1 MRTDRDVV
9 TTSISIKSTLL
20 EQAKERAAHTYR
32 TFSQYVSFLVDQDLK
47 RSPVE
52 GRVSDPMPQPPV
64 RRDIAGGSGRVGA

>member
-32 TFSQYVSFLVDQDLK
+32 TFSQYVSFLVDQDL
-47 RSPVE
+47 RRAPME
-52 GRVSDPMPQPPV
+52 GRAPEPLPMPPM
-64 RRDIAGGSGRVGA
+64 RREVPGTGGRAGA